1 MGKGGCVVHRLC
13 AIPWLTST
21 GAPCR
26 WGGAESPSC
35 AAKRQPYLLPL
46 ARLVASLTAAGLA
59 YRGGGRSPST
69 EAVTDYEERALP
81 DGVAPCA
88 DPDQRVGCCSTQS
101 QAMARC
107 SVTSTTRVSRR
118 SGSTSDGCR
127 RLPGVLQGERRGL
140 AGTQRDPRDGR
151 PLPDVPPVLAGER
164 QPICTADG
172 L

>member
-1 MGKGGCVVHRLC
+1 MVMGKGGCVVHRLC

-21 GAPCR
+21 GAPCS

-69 EAVTDYEERALP
+69 EAVTDYEQRALP

-101 QAMARC
+101 QAMARY
-107 SVTSTTRVSRR
+107 SLTSTPRVSRR
-118 SGSTSDGCR
+118 AGSTM
-127 RLPGVLQGERRGL
+127 
-140 AGTQRDPRDGR
+140 
-151 PLPDVPPVLAGER
+151 
-164 QPICTADG
+164 
-172 L
+172 